1 MAQTVLTNCGVTVNS
16 TSISTSVKSVKV
28 NRTPDMLDNTT
39 FGMGA
44 KSRKKGLDDWSIELQ
59 IVDDFA
65 SAALD
70 EGLWALFDAGS
81 TFTTILRPNAT
92 AVRGPSNPEYSGVG
106 IIESFP
112 IGGGVGELAEKT
124 IRILAAGGVLTR
136 TTTAT

>member
-1 MAQTVLTNCGVTVNS
+1 MAQTVFTNCMITLNS
-16 TSISTSVKSVKV
+16 TSISTSVKSIRV

-39 FGMGA
+39 FQMTA
-44 KSRKKGLDDWSIELQ
+44 KSRKKGMDDWSMELQ

-70 EGLWALFDAGS
+70 EGLWTLFDAGS
-81 TFTTILRPNAT
+81 SFTIIFRPNGT
-92 AVRGPSNPEYSGVG
+92 AIRGPSNPDYSGVG

-112 IGGGVGELAEKT
+112 IGGAVGALAEKT
-124 IRILAAGGVLTR
+124 VRVIACGGALTR